1 MSNQD
6 IDKVVKA
13 FRCRNTKIL
22 ISQFMNRIANS
33 IGNISFVIN
42 YNMPATKAEYIFRV
56 GLREKFP
63 SRSRV
68 INFADSTGVE
78 MVKELQSYY
87 NTTIHELPLDW
98 SEI

>member
-6 IDKVVKA
+6 IDLTIKG
-13 FRCRNTKIL
+13 FRCGNTRIL
-22 ISQFMNRIANS
+22 VAQFMDKIAEN
-33 IGNISFVIN
+33 IGNISLLIN
-42 YNMPATKAEYIFRV
+42 YDLPVTKAEYIFRF
-56 GLREKFP
+56 GFKRRFRS
-63 SRSRV
+63 SRRV